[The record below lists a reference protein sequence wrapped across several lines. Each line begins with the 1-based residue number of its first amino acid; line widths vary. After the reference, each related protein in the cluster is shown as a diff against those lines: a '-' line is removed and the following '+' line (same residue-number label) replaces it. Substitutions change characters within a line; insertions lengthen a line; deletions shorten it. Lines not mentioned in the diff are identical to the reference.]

1 MACSHVRASAA
12 MNFLCVPLIAHG
24 ETLGVLYVEDEVS
37 LLAPSPQAVQFEQAT
52 LKRRTI
58 AVAERVALAL
68 ANLKLREL
76 LRNQSIRDA
85 LTGLYNRRYLE
96 ESLKREL
103 HRANRANRNVSLVM
117 LDLDH
122 FKHFNDTFGH
132 QVGDILLKE
141 VAGVIK
147 SRMRAGDLACRYGG
161 EEFSLIIAE
170 VNAEGAHKCAESIR
184 ETIKHLSLHHRG
196 QTLGTITVSAGI
208 ATFPAHGA
216 NSEELIRAADEALY
230 RSKKAGRDCISV
242 HEPTESTSKLADKT
256 V

>member
-1 MACSHVRASAA
+1 
-12 MNFLCVPLIAHG
+12 MNFLCVPLIGNG

-37 LLAPSPQAVQFEQAT
+37 LLAPSPQAVQFEQTT

-58 AVAERVALAL
+58 AVAERVALVL

-96 ESLKREL
+96 ESLNREL

-170 VNAEGAHKCAESIR
+170 VDTEGARKCVESIR
-184 ETIKHLSLHHRG
+184 ETIKHPSLPKHA
-196 QTLGTITVSAGI
+196 QTLGPLTRSADNHTIT
-208 ATFPAHGA
+208 
-216 NSEELIRAADEALY
+216 
-230 RSKKAGRDCISV
+230 
-242 HEPTESTSKLADKT
+242 
-256 V
+256 